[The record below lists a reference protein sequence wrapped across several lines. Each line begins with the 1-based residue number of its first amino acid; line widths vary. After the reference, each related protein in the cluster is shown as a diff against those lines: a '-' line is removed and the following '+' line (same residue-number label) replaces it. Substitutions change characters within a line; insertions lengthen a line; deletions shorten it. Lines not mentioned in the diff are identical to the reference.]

1 MSLVDVFARWMGLNE
16 DSFSNGRRVGV
27 RDALGVPPAWYAHNK
42 LTGDFGRL
50 PIDVK
55 RKVGEGSINDIE
67 HDGYYLLREQPN
79 KIQAPTTFKEQIL
92 SHALMK
98 GNGRAAIIR
107 TSRGISELIPMMPD
121 ATWTII
127 YEGEKYHITKP
138 ENQSKRDLFDT
149 FDTDK
154 NGYLIFHDSDVLHL
168 TGFSWDGVEGLGL
181 LDIANATFATGHEE
195 TRFKLNQLRRGFR
208 GKLFLEAP
216 PAAFR
221 KAEDAK
227 EFIDDFNKI
236 EAGSE
241 NSAKAGLLREGIKA
255 NAVSMNNNDA
265 QFAALQKLTRQEVG
279 MLFGLEGMP
288 GDGDSVSYNSL
299 EQKQLAYLQC
309 LDHWLVKF
317 EEQCD
322 IKLRTPRERRSGEVY
337 FKFNAAALYR
347 TDLRTTME
355 SFSRAIASRIMNP
368 NECRAKLDLN
378 PYDGGNEFINPA
390 ISTPTGEQSADEVDD
405 IPEDEQEG
413 EQEDSQDSRNDRAV
427 EQMLRDLIKTEGNNA
442 INASKKAQFV
452 AWIGKN
458 YPKWQNKL
466 ADKIEA
472 IGLDRDLARIHCE
485 KSTEILASLAAKHG
499 GNSLQKAVET
509 EVKSWENRVFEL
521 KGAQK

>member
-1 MSLVDVFARWMGLNE
+1 
-16 DSFSNGRRVGV
+16 
-27 RDALGVPPAWYAHNK
+27 
-42 LTGDFGRL
+42 
-50 PIDVK
+50 
-55 RKVGEGSINDIE
+55 
-67 HDGYYLLREQPN
+67 
-79 KIQAPTTFKEQIL
+79 
-92 SHALMK
+92 
-98 GNGRAAIIR
+98 
-107 TSRGISELIPMMPD
+107 
-121 ATWTII
+121 
-127 YEGEKYHITKP
+127 
-138 ENQSKRDLFDT
+138 
-149 FDTDK
+149 
-154 NGYLIFHDSDVLHL
+154 LIFHDSDVLHL

-181 LDIANATFATGHEE
+181 LDIANATFATGYEE
-195 TRFKLNQLRRGFR
+195 TRFKLNQLRQGFR

-355 SFSRAIASRIMNP
+355 SFSKAIASRIMNP

-378 PYDGGNEFINPA
+378 PYDGGDEFINPA
-390 ISTPTGEQSADEVDD
+390 ISTPTGEQSVDEVEDS
-405 IPEDEQEG
+405 PEDEQDD

-458 YPKWQNKL
+458 YPRWQNKL

-485 KSTEILASLAAKHG
+485 KSTEILAGLAAKHG

-509 EVKSWENRVFEL
+509 EVKSWENRVFDL

>member
-1 MSLVDVFARWMGLNE
+1 
-16 DSFSNGRRVGV
+16 
-27 RDALGVPPAWYAHNK
+27 
-42 LTGDFGRL
+42 
-50 PIDVK
+50 
-55 RKVGEGSINDIE
+55 
-67 HDGYYLLREQPN
+67 
-79 KIQAPTTFKEQIL
+79 
-92 SHALMK
+92 
-98 GNGRAAIIR
+98 
-107 TSRGISELIPMMPD
+107 
-121 ATWTII
+121 
-127 YEGEKYHITKP
+127 
-138 ENQSKRDLFDT
+138 
-149 FDTDK
+149 
-154 NGYLIFHDSDVLHL
+154 
-168 TGFSWDGVEGLGL
+168 
-181 LDIANATFATGHEE
+181 
-195 TRFKLNQLRRGFR
+195 
-208 GKLFLEAP
+208 
-216 PAAFR
+216 
-221 KAEDAK
+221 
-227 EFIDDFNKI
+227 
-236 EAGSE
+236 
-241 NSAKAGLLREGIKA
+241 
-255 NAVSMNNNDA
+255 
-265 QFAALQKLTRQEVG
+265 

-355 SFSRAIASRIMNP
+355 SFSKAIASRIMNP

-378 PYDGGNEFINPA
+378 PYEGGDEFINPA
-390 ISTPTGEQSADEVDD
+390 ISTPAGKQSEDEVKDSL
-405 IPEDEQEG
+405 EDQQED

-458 YPKWQNKL
+458 YPRWQNKL

-485 KSTEILASLAAKHG
+485 KSTEILAALAVKHG

-509 EVKSWENRVFEL
+509 EVKSWENRVFDL

>member
-1 MSLVDVFARWMGLNE
+1 MSLVSVFARWMGI
-16 DSFSNGRRVGV
+16 DDDFFSSGRKVGL

-55 RKVGEGSINDIE
+55 RKVGEGSINDIK

-121 ATWTII
+121 STWTII

-149 FDTDK
+149 FDTDE

-181 LDIANATFATGHEE
+181 LDIANATFATGYEE
-195 TRFKLNQLRRGFR
+195 TRFKLNQLRQGFR

-355 SFSRAIASRIMNP
+355 SFSKAIASRIMNP

-378 PYDGGNEFINPA
+378 PYEGGDEFINPA
-390 ISTPTGEQSADEVDD
+390 ISTPAGKQSEDEVKDSL
-405 IPEDEQEG
+405 EDQQED

-485 KSTEILASLAAKHG
+485 KSTEILAGLAAKHG

-509 EVKSWENRVFEL
+509 EVKSWENRVFDL

>member
-1 MSLVDVFARWMGLNE
+1 MSLIGVFARWMGIDD
-16 DSFSNGRRVGV
+16 DSFSSGRKVGL

-55 RKVGEGSINDIE
+55 RKVGEGSLNDTE

-98 GNGRAAIIR
+98 GNGRAAVIR

-138 ENQSKRDLFDT
+138 ENQSKKDLFDT

-181 LDIANATFATGHEE
+181 LDIANATFATGYEE
-195 TRFKLNQLRRGFR
+195 ARFKLNQLRRGFR

-355 SFSRAIASRIMNP
+355 SFSKAIASRIMNP

-378 PYDGGNEFINPA
+378 PYDGGDEFINPA
-390 ISTPTGEQSADEVDD
+390 ISTPTGEQSADEVEDS
-405 IPEDEQEG
+405 PED

-427 EQMLRDLIKTEGNNA
+427 EQMLRGLIRTEGNNA

-452 AWIGKN
+452 AWIAKK
-458 YPKWQNKL
+458 YPQWENKL

-472 IGLDRDLARIHCE
+472 IGLDRDLARLHCE
-485 KSTEILASLAAKHG
+485 KSTQILATLAAQYG
-499 GNSLQKAVET
+499 GESLQKAVEN
-509 EVKSWENRVFEL
+509 EVKTWENRLFEL
-521 KGAQK
+521 KGAK